1 MPEGVGYPA
10 PNLGLVDSSQPG
22 GMAQTSIY
30 QDPNLPNQVSPMH
43 PTGKFNFTA
52 MLPMLQ
58 GLFGQQQQ
66 GPPPPTAPGLIMP
79 NTNVS
84 QFQVTPLSGL
94 FGLHRGV

>member
-1 MPEGVGYPA
+1 MPQDMQYPT
-10 PNLGLVDSSQPG
+10 PNLGLVDSMG
-22 GMAQTSIY
+22 AGSIY
-30 QDPNLPNQVSPMH
+30 QQPNLPSRVSPMH

-58 GLFGQQQQ
+58 GLFGQQGQQ
-66 GPPPPTAPGLIMP
+66 GPTPPTAPGLIMP
-79 NTNVS
+79 NQNIP